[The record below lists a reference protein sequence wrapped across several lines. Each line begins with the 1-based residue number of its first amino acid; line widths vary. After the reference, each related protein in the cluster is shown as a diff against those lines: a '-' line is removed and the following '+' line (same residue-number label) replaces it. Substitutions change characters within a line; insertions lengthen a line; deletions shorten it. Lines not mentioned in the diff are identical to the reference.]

1 MNAPFKPEATTTGA
15 GAIDAIASAERPERA
30 FLRGAWFLSGP
41 EPATRIALAR
51 DASGKAIAAFPL
63 RPKAVG
69 PAKLGLQVNQIAGP
83 YWPMRGVPVVAQ
95 TEPGVL
101 AKAFADKAFANA
113 IGPAFRLG
121 PVLDADRSLQ
131 TLRKA
136 AQLAGWSVL
145 SKPVSEL
152 FALDLAALTASG
164 TWPSSKGQ
172 QKDRW
177 RIRQL
182 EKTGPVRIEHFT
194 GLDWSDATRNAI
206 AAIEANSWVGQLEQG
221 GDTKFQDPALRLTWE
236 GIANDPALAAMI
248 RGSLLWVGETPA
260 AFTFG
265 LDCGATR
272 YCIANNF
279 DQRFSKHSPG
289 RILLYDDFTS
299 AAARGITWLDWGLGD
314 AGYKAQMGAEPSG
327 SFSDLLFVRNPLFA
341 RLLKPFW

>member
-1 MNAPFKPEATTTGA
+1 MNAPFKPEAMIEA
-15 GAIDAIASAERPERA
+15 NAIDAIASAEQPERA
-30 FLRGAWFLSGP
+30 FLRAAWFLSGP
-41 EPATRIALAR
+41 EPATQIALAR

-63 RPKAVG
+63 RPKRIG
-69 PAKLGLQVNQIAGP
+69 PAKLGLKVNQIAGP
-83 YWPMRGVPVVAQ
+83 YWPMRGVPLDAQ
-95 TEPGVL
+95 TKPGVL
-101 AKAFADKAFANA
+101 AAAFGDKAFAKEL
-113 IGPAFRLG
+113 GPAFRLG
-121 PVLDADRSLQ
+121 PVLDADAALETLQ
-131 TLRKA
+131 EA
-136 AQLAGWSVL
+136 AKSAGWSVL

-194 GLDWSDATRNAI
+194 GLDWCDATRDAI

-221 GDTKFQDPALRLTWE
+221 GDTKFHDPALRATWE
-236 GIANDPALAAMI
+236 GIATDPALAAMI

-265 LDCGATR
+265 LDCGTTR

-299 AAARGITWLDWGLGD
+299 AASRGITWLDWGLGD

-341 RLLKPFW
+341 RILRPLW